1 MPLMGKLFARQTRR
15 LDRRGGYARG
25 LRMTPPERLTIDATV
40 AFDFLDPEAERHE
53 HATALFEL
61 AERGEVELATAPQ
74 GYRLD
79 LTRGRSDKQLR
90 EAFEREEVRA
100 TRQVARVSEVTY
112 PGADLIVGHYVQG
125 FAEAWDR
132 IAENW
137 PRAPGPADRLHVE
150 THIVEGRDVFITDDK
165 RLLAMCRRL
174 NENGFSIVAM
184 PIAEFLAE
192 RRAGEP

>member
-132 IAENW
+132 IA
-137 PRAPGPADRLHVE
+137 R
-150 THIVEGRDVFITDDK
+150 TGRGH
-165 RLLAMCRRL
+165 LGL
-174 NENGFSIVAM
+174 
-184 PIAEFLAE
+184 PIACTS
-192 RRAGEP
+192 RRTSWRGETCSSPTTSGSSRCVVG